1 MPADEPPA
9 GGIAPDAAPTSDVAP
24 TPDAR
29 GAPGESTHFLFQHK
43 VFSIPRAYFA
53 LARDTRDPTYYV
65 PLGDIQG
72 VLSLPQLVSGF
83 DIMPGSADAKLLEV
97 VEKGLAYVKRIQP
110 GDSIPREL
118 LDGTASWT
126 VDEKDRMLAE
136 SRMRV
141 QLVTWLAGKEVG
153 PTDPAE
159 ILKLANDP
167 SIRDRV
173 QEAAGELAQCLGM
186 GDARATEILFRVE
199 RLVRELSY
207 IEALRDRF
215 ASIKM
220 IGMKLIQLGSAY
232 GPDRGFAQDISR
244 VVTLIK
250 KPLGEYDAMFR
261 KIDTRTA
268 KILDMVREHDG
279 YVEAIRQA
287 RDDIHKRFML
297 WDDLIPQW
305 QALAVEAGSAAET
318 LVGTTYRLVVRHFP
332 QDQGWN
338 LTFGGVDSRSS

>member
-9 GGIAPDAAPTSDVAP
+9 GGAAPDAASTSDGP
-24 TPDAR
+24 
-29 GAPGESTHFLFQHK
+29 GAPSQSTHFLFQHK

-53 LARDTRDPTYYV
+53 LAQDTHDPTYYV

-83 DIMPGSADAKLLEV
+83 DIAPSSSDARLLEV

-118 LDGTASWT
+118 LDGTASWA
-126 VDEKDRMLAE
+126 VEDKDRMLAE

-167 SIRDRV
+167 AIRDRV
-173 QEAAGELAQCLGM
+173 QEAAGELAQRLGL
-186 GDARATEILFRVE
+186 GAARATEVLFRIE
-199 RLVRELSY
+199 RLVREMSY

-220 IGMKLIQLGSAY
+220 IGMKLIQLGGAY
-232 GPDRGFAQDISR
+232 GPERGFSQDISR

-250 KPLGEYDAMFR
+250 KPLSEYDGLFR
-261 KIDTRTA
+261 KLDARTA
-268 KILDMVREHDG
+268 KILDMVRDHDAC
-279 YVEAIRQA
+279 VEAIRAA

-297 WDDLIPQW
+297 WDELIPEW
-305 QALAVEAGSAAET
+305 QALPVEIGSPAET
-318 LVGTTYRLVVRHFP
+318 LVRTTYRLVVRHFP
-332 QDQGWN
+332 QEQGWG
-338 LTFGGVDSRSS
+338 LTFGGLDQRT

>member
-9 GGIAPDAAPTSDVAP
+9 GGAAPDAAPSSNERAP
-24 TPDAR
+24 S
-29 GAPGESTHFLFQHK
+29 ESTHFLFQHK
-43 VFSIPRAYFA
+43 VFTIPRAYFA
-53 LARDTRDPTYYV
+53 LAQDTHDPTYYV

-72 VLSLPQLVSGF
+72 VLSLPQLASGF
-83 DIMPGSADAKLLEV
+83 DIAPSSSDAKLLEI

-118 LDGTASWT
+118 LDGTASWG
-126 VDEKDRMLAE
+126 VEEKDRMLAE

-167 SIRDRV
+167 AIRDRV
-173 QEAAGELAQCLGM
+173 QEAAGELAQRVGLG
-186 GDARATEILFRVE
+186 ASRATEVLFRIE

-207 IEALRDRF
+207 TEALRDRF

-220 IGMKLIQLGSAY
+220 IGLKLIQLGSAY
-232 GPDRGFAQDISR
+232 GPDRGFSQDVSR

-250 KPLGEYDAMFR
+250 KPLAEYDGLFR
-261 KIDTRTA
+261 KLDARTA
-268 KILDMVREHDG
+268 KILEMVQDHEACI
-279 YVEAIRQA
+279 EAIRAA
-287 RDDIHKRFML
+287 RDDIHKRLML
-297 WDDLIPQW
+297 WDELIPQW
-305 QALAVEAGSAAET
+305 QALPVEIGSAAET
-318 LVGTTYRLVVRHFP
+318 LVRTTYRLLVRHFP
-332 QDQGWN
+332 QDQGWER
-338 LTFGGVDSRSS
+338 TFGGLDQRS

>member
-1 MPADEPPA
+1 MPADEPPTGA
-9 GGIAPDAAPTSDVAP
+9 VAPDAAQAADVPPTSDVSK
-24 TPDAR
+24 TPS
-29 GAPGESTHFLFQHK
+29 ESTHFLFQHK
-43 VFSIPRAYFA
+43 VFTIPRAYFG
-53 LARDTRDPTYYV
+53 LAQDTREPTYYV

-72 VLSLPQLVSGF
+72 VLSLPQLASGF
-83 DIMPGSADAKLLEV
+83 DIAPDSSDAKLLET
-97 VEKGLAYVKRIQP
+97 VEKSLAYVKRIQP

-118 LDGTASWT
+118 LDGTASWA
-126 VDEKDRMLAE
+126 VEEKDRVLAE

-153 PTDPAE
+153 ATDPAE

-167 SIRDRV
+167 AIRDRV
-173 QEAAGELAQCLGM
+173 QEAAGELAQRLGL
-186 GDARATEILFRVE
+186 GPARATEVLFRIE

-232 GPDRGFAQDISR
+232 GSDRGFSQDISR
-244 VVTLIK
+244 IVTLIK
-250 KPLGEYDAMFR
+250 KPLGEYDGLFR
-261 KIDTRTA
+261 KLDARTA
-268 KILDMVREHDG
+268 KIFEMVRDPDACI
-279 YVEAIRQA
+279 EAVRAA

-305 QALAVEAGSAAET
+305 QELTVEIGSTAET
-318 LVGTTYRLVVRHFP
+318 LARSTYRLLVRHFP
-332 QDQGWN
+332 QDQGWDR
-338 LTFGGVDSRSS
+338 TFGGLDSRS

>member
-9 GGIAPDAAPTSDVAP
+9 GGTAPDAAPTPGVA
-24 TPDAR
+24 A
-29 GAPGESTHFLFQHK
+29 APSESTHFLFQHK
-43 VFSIPRAYFA
+43 VFTIPRAYFG
-53 LARDTRDPTYYV
+53 LSKDTREPTYYV

-83 DIMPGSADAKLLEV
+83 DIAAGSSDAKLLEV
-97 VEKGLAYVKRIQP
+97 VEKGLAYVRRIQP

-118 LDGTASWT
+118 LDGTASWA
-126 VDEKDRMLAE
+126 VEDKDRMLAE

-153 PTDPAE
+153 SSDPAE

-167 SIRDRV
+167 AIRDRV
-173 QEAAGELAQCLGM
+173 QEAAGELAQRLGL
-186 GDARATEILFRVE
+186 GAARATDILFRIE

-220 IGMKLIQLGSAY
+220 IGMKLIQLGGTY
-232 GPDRGFAQDISR
+232 GPERGFSQDISR

-250 KPLGEYDAMFR
+250 KPLSEYDGLFR
-261 KIDTRTA
+261 KLDARTA
-268 KILDMVREHDG
+268 KILEMVRDHEA
-279 YVEAIRQA
+279 YIEAIRA
-287 RDDIHKRFML
+287 VRDDMHKRFML
-297 WDDLIPQW
+297 WDELIPRW
-305 QALAVEAGSAAET
+305 QALAVEVGSTAET
-318 LVGTTYRLVVRHFP
+318 LVRTTYGVVVRHFP
-332 QDQGWN
+332 QDQGWG
-338 LTFGGVDSRSS
+338 LTFGGVDKRS

>member
-9 GGIAPDAAPTSDVAP
+9 GGAAPDAAAP
-24 TPDAR
+24 PETA
-29 GAPGESTHFLFQHK
+29 GAPSESTHFLFQHK

-53 LARDTRDPTYYV
+53 LAQDTHDPTYYV

-83 DIMPGSADAKLLEV
+83 DIAPSSSDARLLEV

-118 LDGTASWT
+118 LDGTASWA
-126 VDEKDRMLAE
+126 VEDKDRMLAE
-136 SRMRV
+136 SCMRV

-153 PTDPAE
+153 STDSAE

-167 SIRDRV
+167 AIRDRV
-173 QEAAGELAQCLGM
+173 QEAAGELAQRLGL
-186 GDARATEILFRVE
+186 GASRATEVLFRNE
-199 RLVRELSY
+199 RLVREMSY

-220 IGMKLIQLGSAY
+220 VGMKLIQLGSAY
-232 GPDRGFAQDISR
+232 GSERGFSQDISR
-244 VVTLIK
+244 VVTLMK
-250 KPLGEYDAMFR
+250 KPLGEYDGLFR
-261 KIDTRTA
+261 KLDARTA
-268 KILDMVREHDG
+268 KILEMVRDPDACI
-279 YVEAIRQA
+279 EAIRAA

-305 QALAVEAGSAAET
+305 QALPVEIGSAAET
-318 LVGTTYRLVVRHFP
+318 LVRTTYRLVVRHFP
-332 QDQGWN
+332 QEQGWDR
-338 LTFGGVDSRSS
+338 TFGSLDQRS

>member
-1 MPADEPPA
+1 MSADEPPA
-9 GGIAPDAAPTSDVAP
+9 EEAAPDAPK
-24 TPDAR
+24 TPS
-29 GAPGESTHFLFQHK
+29 ESTHFLFQHK
-43 VFSIPRAYFA
+43 VFTIPRAYFA
-53 LARDTRDPTYYV
+53 LAQDTHDPTYYV

-83 DIMPGSADAKLLEV
+83 DIAPGSSDAKLLEI
-97 VEKGLAYVKRIQP
+97 VEKGLAYVKRLQP

-126 VDEKDRMLAE
+126 VEDKDRMLAE

-167 SIRDRV
+167 AIRDRV
-173 QEAAGELAQCLGM
+173 QEAAGELAQRLGL
-186 GDARATEILFRVE
+186 GAARATEVLFRIE

-232 GPDRGFAQDISR
+232 GPERGFSQDISR

-250 KPLGEYDAMFR
+250 KPLAEYDGLFR
-261 KIDTRTA
+261 KLDARTA
-268 KILDMVREHDG
+268 KIVDMVRDHEACI
-279 YVEAIRQA
+279 EAIRAA

-305 QALAVEAGSAAET
+305 QALPVEIGSTAET
-318 LVGTTYRLVVRHFP
+318 LVRTTYRLVVRHFP
-332 QDQGWN
+332 QGQDWG
-338 LTFGGVDSRSS
+338 LTMGGVESRS

>member
-1 MPADEPPA
+1 MPADESPA
-9 GGIAPDAAPTSDVAP
+9 GAAAPDASPSSDDERAPS
-24 TPDAR
+24 
-29 GAPGESTHFLFQHK
+29 ESTHFLFQHK
-43 VFSIPRAYFA
+43 VFTIPRAYFA
-53 LARDTRDPTYYV
+53 LAQDTREPTYYV

-72 VLSLPQLVSGF
+72 VLSLPQLASGF
-83 DIMPGSADAKLLEV
+83 DIGQNSPDAKLLEV

-118 LDGTASWT
+118 LDGTASWA
-126 VDEKDRMLAE
+126 VEDKDRVLAE

-173 QEAAGELAQCLGM
+173 QEAAGELAQQLGL
-186 GDARATEILFRVE
+186 GAARATEVLFRIE

-215 ASIKM
+215 ASLKM
-220 IGMKLIQLGSAY
+220 IGMKLIQLASAY
-232 GPDRGFAQDISR
+232 GPDRGFSQDVSR

-250 KPLGEYDAMFR
+250 KPLGEYDGLFR
-261 KIDTRTA
+261 KIDARTA
-268 KILDMVREHDG
+268 KILDMVREHEAF
-279 YVEAIRQA
+279 VEAIRQA
-287 RDDIHKRFML
+287 RDDIHKRFIL
-297 WDDLIPQW
+297 WDDLVPQW
-305 QALAVEAGSAAET
+305 QALPVEISSTAEA
-318 LVGTTYRLVVRHFP
+318 LVRTTYRLVVRYFP
-332 QDQGWN
+332 QDQGWG
-338 LTFGGVDSRSS
+338 LTFGGPDQRA